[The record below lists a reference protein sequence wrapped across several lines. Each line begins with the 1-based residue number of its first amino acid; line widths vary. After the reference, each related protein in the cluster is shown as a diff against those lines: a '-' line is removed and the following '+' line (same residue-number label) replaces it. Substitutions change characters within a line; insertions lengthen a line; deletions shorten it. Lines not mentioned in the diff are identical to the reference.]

1 MENMAIKNSLSL
13 IIPAYKEEKF
23 IGETIQNF
31 ISVCRREL
39 FNFEIIAVI
48 DKAPNDKTYEIVKE
62 LSTKFP
68 EIVIVARERK
78 LGIASAIRDGIK
90 NAKKEIVIITVAGK
104 HVDPEDIIRMAKK
117 MEQGYDMVFGDRFTK
132 ATRIP
137 KYPLTKLIAN
147 RLCNFAISI
156 LFGIRAKDI
165 TSGVKAYKTSS
176 LKKMKFQ
183 SKGFEIF
190 VEMPVV
196 LFLAGHSNFGVVPL
210 TEHERDVMYSHFD
223 LMNEWPKYFKTV
235 MRLFLL
241 KFNKQKIPKC

>member
-1 MENMAIKNSLSL
+1 MENMATKNSFSL

-68 EIVIVARERK
+68 EIVIVAREGK
-78 LGIASAIRDGIK
+78 LGIASAIQDGIK

-117 MEQGYDMVFGDRFTK
+117 RTCS
-132 ATRIP
+132 A
-137 KYPLTKLIAN
+137 
-147 RLCNFAISI
+147 C
-156 LFGIRAKDI
+156 GI
-165 TSGVKAYKTSS
+165 
-176 LKKMKFQ
+176 
-183 SKGFEIF
+183 
-190 VEMPVV
+190 
-196 LFLAGHSNFGVVPL
+196 
-210 TEHERDVMYSHFD
+210 
-223 LMNEWPKYFKTV
+223 
-235 MRLFLL
+235 
-241 KFNKQKIPKC
+241 